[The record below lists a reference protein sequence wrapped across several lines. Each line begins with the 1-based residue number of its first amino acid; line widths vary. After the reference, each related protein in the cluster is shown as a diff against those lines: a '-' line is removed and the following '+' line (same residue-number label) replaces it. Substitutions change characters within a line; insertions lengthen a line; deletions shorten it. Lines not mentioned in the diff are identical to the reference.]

1 MSHFLDA
8 IFRPKSVA
16 VIGASR
22 RRGTIGSEILHAIIE
37 YGFNGMV
44 FPVNPKAKV
53 IHSIKCY
60 RSVLEI
66 PDEVD
71 LAVIVV
77 PKQLVNQV
85 LIDCG
90 RKEVKGIVMI
100 TAGFSEVGNMSAE
113 LEVKRL
119 IDEYNMRMIGPN
131 CMGVINTHP
140 DFQLNATFAKTPPMK
155 GNVGFVS
162 QSGAL
167 GVAIL
172 ENARHLNIGFSMF
185 ASVGNKTDVS
195 ANDLLEYLEKDEET
209 DIILLYLESFGNP
222 RNFTKLARSIVKK
235 KPIIAVKSGRTAL
248 GAKAASSHT
257 GALAGMDLATDA
269 LFMQTGVIRVN
280 TVEEMFDL
288 TQSFANQPLPKG
300 KRVAVMTN
308 AGGPGILVTDALVC
322 HNMEMAEF
330 SEQTVKALQEYL
342 PPEASFSNPLDMIAS
357 ADQQGYKRTL
367 QILLKD
373 PLNDAVIVIFVP
385 PVTVD
390 AEGIAYSIAEVAQKG
405 WDKPIFCCFMGT
417 SDEKSGVPILR
428 EAKLPV
434 YLYPESAAMALAAMV
449 QYYQIANRPEGK
461 IVTFDD
467 VNKAE
472 VEKVINHAIE
482 QNRDRLT
489 AEEIG
494 KVLKA
499 YRFPLPDSI
508 ITDSLNKA
516 LDFAHSRYPVVLK
529 MLAES
534 VVHKTDV
541 GGVEVDIRNDQE
553 LRSAFE
559 GMQKKI
565 TELVIKKYSFLVQ
578 QMVKGGREVILGMTH
593 DPTFGPLIMFG
604 LGGIFVEIMKDVNF
618 AIHPITDLDAERM
631 VKTLKG
637 KKFLEGIRGEEA
649 VDYEII
655 IECLLR
661 LSQLIADFHQIKE
674 MDLNPLLAFSEKKK
688 SRVVD
693 ARIALKL
700 PNTSNK

>member
-1 MSHFLDA
+1 MSNILDA
-8 IFRPKSVA
+8 IFRPQSVA

-22 RRGTIGSEILHAIIE
+22 RHGSIGREIVHAIIE

-71 LAVIVV
+71 MAVIVV
-77 PKQLVNQV
+77 PKPLVNQA

-100 TAGFSEVGNMSAE
+100 TAGYSEVGNKADE
-113 LEVKRL
+113 LEVKQL
-119 IDEYNMRMIGPN
+119 IEQYNMRLVGPN
-131 CMGVINTHP
+131 CMGIINTHS
-140 DFQLNATFAKTPPMK
+140 DYQLNATFASTPPIK

-172 ENARHLNIGFSMF
+172 DSARDLNIGFSMF

-195 ANDLLEYLEKDEET
+195 ANDLLEYWEDDEET
-209 DIILLYLESFGNP
+209 EIILLYLESFGNP
-222 RNFTKLARSIVKK
+222 RNFTKLARRIVRK

-257 GALAGMDLATDA
+257 GALAGMDMATDA
-269 LFMQTGVIRVN
+269 LFNQAGVIRVN
-280 TVEEMFDL
+280 SVEEMFDL
-288 TQSFANQPLPKG
+288 TQAFAKQPLPKG
-300 KRVAVMTN
+300 DRVAVMTN

-322 HNMEMAEF
+322 HNMEMADF
-330 SEQTVKALQEYL
+330 SEQTIKTLQEYL

-357 ADQQGYKRTL
+357 ADPPGYKRTL
-367 QILLKD
+367 DILMKD

-390 AEGIAYSIAEVAQKG
+390 AEAIARSIAEVASKG
-405 WDKPIFCCFMGT
+405 WDKPIICCFMGT
-417 SDEKSGVPILR
+417 RGERSGVPILR
-428 EAKLPV
+428 QAKLPV
-434 YLYPESAAMALAAMV
+434 YLYPEAAAMALAAMV
-449 QYYQIANRPEGK
+449 QYRQISQRPEGK
-461 IVTFDD
+461 IVTYDD
-467 VNKAE
+467 VDK
-472 VEKVINHAIE
+472 EKVESVINIAIE
-482 QNRDRLT
+482 HKRERLN

-494 KVLKA
+494 RILKA

-508 ITDSLNKA
+508 ITKEIDEA
-516 LDFAHSRYPVVLK
+516 LEFSRSRYPIVLK
-529 MLAES
+529 MMAES

-541 GGVEVDIRNDQE
+541 GGVMVDIRNDDE
-553 LRSAFE
+553 LRAAFG
-559 GMQKKI
+559 GM
-565 TELVIKKYSFLVQ
+565 TEKADKLELTDYSILVQ
-578 QMVKGGREVILGMTH
+578 QMVKGGRETIIGMTQ

-604 LGGIFVEIMKDVNF
+604 LGGIYVEIMKDVNF
-618 AIHPITDLDAERM
+618 AIHPITDLEAERM

-637 KKFLEGIRGEEA
+637 RKLLEGIRGEKA

-661 LSQLIADFHQIKE
+661 LSQLVADFHQIKE
-674 MDLNPLLAFSEKKK
+674 MDLNPFLAFPEKKK

-693 ARIALKL
+693 ARLSIKL
-700 PNTSNK
+700 DGSVKV

>member
-1 MSHFLDA
+1 MSKILDS
-8 IFRPKSVA
+8 IFRPQSVA

-22 RRGTIGSEILHAIIE
+22 RHGSIGREIVHAIIE

-71 LAVIVV
+71 MAVIVV
-77 PKQLVNQV
+77 PKPLVNQA

-100 TAGFSEVGNMSAE
+100 TAGYSEVGNKADE
-113 LEVKRL
+113 LEVKQL
-119 IDEYNMRMIGPN
+119 IEQYNMRLVGPN
-131 CMGVINTHP
+131 CMGIINTHS
-140 DFQLNATFAKTPPMK
+140 DYQLNATFASTPPIK

-172 ENARHLNIGFSMF
+172 DSARDLNIGFSMF

-195 ANDLLEYLEKDEET
+195 ANDLLEYWEDDEDTE
-209 DIILLYLESFGNP
+209 IILLYLESFGNP
-222 RNFTKLARSIVKK
+222 RNFTKLARRIVRK

-257 GALAGMDLATDA
+257 GALAGMDMATDA
-269 LFMQTGVIRVN
+269 LFNQAGVIRVN
-280 TVEEMFDL
+280 SVEEMFDL
-288 TQSFANQPLPKG
+288 TQAFAKQPLPKG
-300 KRVAVMTN
+300 DRVAVMTN

-322 HNMEMAEF
+322 HNMEMADF
-330 SEQTVKALQEYL
+330 SEQTIKALKEYL

-357 ADQQGYKRTL
+357 ADPPGYKRTL
-367 QILLKD
+367 DILMKD

-390 AEGIAYSIAEVAQKG
+390 AEAIARSIAEVAVKG
-405 WDKPIFCCFMGT
+405 WDKPIICCFMGT
-417 SDEKSGVPILR
+417 RGERSGVSILR
-428 EAKLPV
+428 QAKLPV
-434 YLYPESAAMALAAMV
+434 YLYPEAAAMALAAMV
-449 QYYQIANRPEGK
+449 QYRQISQRPEGK
-461 IVTFDD
+461 IVTYDD
-467 VNKAE
+467 VDK
-472 VEKVINHAIE
+472 EKVESIINTAVE
-482 QNRDRLT
+482 QKRDRLN

-494 KVLKA
+494 RILKA

-508 ITDSLNKA
+508 ITKEIDKA
-516 LDFAHSRYPVVLK
+516 LEFSRSRYPIVLK
-529 MLAES
+529 MMSES

-541 GGVEVDIRNDQE
+541 GGVIVDIRNDDE
-553 LRSAFE
+553 LRTAFS
-559 GMQKKI
+559 GM
-565 TELVIKKYSFLVQ
+565 TEKADKLELTDYSILVQ
-578 QMVKGGREVILGMTH
+578 QMVRGGRETIIGMTQ

-604 LGGIFVEIMKDVNF
+604 LGGIYVEIMKDVNF
-618 AIHPITDLDAERM
+618 AIHPITDLEAEMM

-637 KKFLEGIRGEEA
+637 RKLLEGIRGEKP
-649 VDYEII
+649 VDYDII

-661 LSQLIADFHQIKE
+661 LSQLVADFHQIKE
-674 MDLNPLLAFSEKKK
+674 MDLNPFLAFPEKKK

-693 ARIALKL
+693 ARMSIKL
-700 PNTSNK
+700 DGSVKV

>member
-1 MSHFLDA
+1 MSNTLDP
-8 IFRPKSVA
+8 IFRPQSVA

-22 RRGTIGSEILHAIIE
+22 RHGSIGREILHAIIE

-77 PKQLVNQV
+77 PKPLVNQA

-100 TAGFSEVGNMSAE
+100 TAGYSEMGNAADE
-113 LEVKRL
+113 LEVKQL
-119 IDEYNMRMIGPN
+119 IEQYNMRLVGPN
-131 CMGVINTHP
+131 CMGIINTHP
-140 DFQLNATFAKTPPMK
+140 DYQMNATFASTPPIR

-172 ENARHLNIGFSMF
+172 DSARDLDIGFSMF

-195 ANDLLEYLEKDEET
+195 ANDLLEYWEDDEET
-209 DIILLYLESFGNP
+209 EIILLYLESFGNP
-222 RNFTKLARSIVKK
+222 RNFTKLARRIVRK

-257 GALAGMDLATDA
+257 GALAGMDMATDA
-269 LFMQTGVIRVN
+269 LFNQAGVIRVN
-280 TVEEMFDL
+280 SVEEMFDL
-288 TQSFANQPLPKG
+288 TQAFAKQPLPKG
-300 KRVAVMTN
+300 DRVAVMTN
-308 AGGPGILVTDALVC
+308 AGGPGILVTDALVTY
-322 HNMEMAEF
+322 NMEMADF
-330 SEQTVKALQEYL
+330 SEQTIKALQEYL
-342 PPEASFSNPLDMIAS
+342 PPEASFSNPMDMIAS
-357 ADQQGYKRTL
+357 ADPPGYKRTL
-367 QILLKD
+367 DILMKD

-390 AEGIAYSIAEVAQKG
+390 AEAIARSIAEVASKG
-405 WDKPIFCCFMGT
+405 WDKPIICCFMGT
-417 SDEKSGVPILR
+417 RGERSGVPILR
-428 EAKLPV
+428 QAKLPV
-434 YLYPESAAMALAAMV
+434 YLYPEAAAMALAAMV
-449 QYYQIANRPEGK
+449 QYRQISQRPEGK
-461 IVTFDD
+461 IVTYDD
-467 VNKAE
+467 VDAKE
-472 VEKVINHAIE
+472 VESVINTAIE
-482 QNRDRLT
+482 QKRERLN

-494 KVLKA
+494 RILKA

-508 ITDSLNKA
+508 ITKEIDEA
-516 LDFAHSRYPVVLK
+516 LEFAGSRYPIVLK
-529 MLAES
+529 MMAES

-541 GGVEVDIRNDQE
+541 GGVMVDIRNDDE
-553 LRSAFE
+553 LRAAFG
-559 GMQKKI
+559 GM
-565 TELVIKKYSFLVQ
+565 TEKAGKLGLTDYSILVQ
-578 QMVKGGREVILGMTH
+578 QMVKGGRETIIGMTQ

-604 LGGIFVEIMKDVNF
+604 LGGIYVEIMKDVNF
-618 AIHPITDLDAERM
+618 AIHPITDLEAERM
-631 VKTLKG
+631 VETLKSR
-637 KKFLEGIRGEEA
+637 KLLEGIRGDKP
-649 VDYEII
+649 VDYDII

-674 MDLNPLLAFSEKKK
+674 MDLNPFLAFPQRKK

-693 ARIALKL
+693 ARIAIK
-700 PNTSNK
+700 TDKGER